1 MIIQAENKLE
11 KKKKEPKERIKKD
24 RVKGFAKTISS
35 ALNTAQKLNEAKVK
49 EIIKGV
55 RSRIIFNP
63 KDGDWAALI
72 TIENDNIDV
81 KGIDNTSKEVF
92 KRKYLLWW
100 GYLEAKVE
108 DFMDTEKSSFKWFLK
123 MITFRA
129 KLRGIP
135 HVKLVQKIIT
145 SATVKP

>member
-1 MIIQAENKLE
+1 MIQAE
-11 KKKKEPKERIKKD
+11 KEPKERIKKE
-24 RVKGFAKTISS
+24 RPKGFAKTISS
-35 ALNTAQKLNEAKVK
+35 ALDAAQKMNEAKVK
-49 EIIKGV
+49 ELIKGK

-72 TIENDNIDV
+72 TIENDKIDV

-100 GYLEAKVE
+100 GYLNAKVE
-108 DFMDTEKSSFKWFLK
+108 DFMDVEKTSFQWFLK
-123 MITFRA
+123 MITFRV

-145 SATVKP
+145 SATENASK